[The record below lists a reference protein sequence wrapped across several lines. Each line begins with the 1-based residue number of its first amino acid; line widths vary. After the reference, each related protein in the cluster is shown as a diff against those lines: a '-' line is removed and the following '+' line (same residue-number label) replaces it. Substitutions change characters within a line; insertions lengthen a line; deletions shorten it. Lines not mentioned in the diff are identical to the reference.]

1 MKKFDRPSS
10 MLPLAAL
17 FAAVVSTACA
27 TGPDLGAPAAS
38 MDRSAA
44 MPAAAVGETRDW
56 AAIDTNKDQL
66 ISPDEMS
73 AYLDASR
80 KATKP

>member
-1 MKKFDRPSS
+1 
-10 MLPLAAL
+10 
-17 FAAVVSTACA
+17 
-27 TGPDLGAPAAS
+27 
-38 MDRSAA
+38 

-56 AAIDTNKDQL
+56 AAIDTDKDQL
-66 ISPDEMS
+66 ISAAEMS

>member
-1 MKKFDRPSS
+1 

-27 TGPDLGAPAAS
+27 TGPGSRRPRRVDGPQRGDARRPRPPPPA
-38 MDRSAA
+38 
-44 MPAAAVGETRDW
+44 TRATG
-56 AAIDTNKDQL
+56 AAIDTDKDQL
-66 ISPDEMS
+66 ISAAEMS
-73 AYLDASR
+73 AYLEASR